1 MNIGYLQAKLYP
13 VWLVIAAGA
22 AAAGFLMTSYFFYSF
37 GFPLDD
43 AWIHQTYARNFGWNG
58 EWAYLIG
65 HPSAGST
72 SPLWTALLAVGYF
85 LRIPA
90 LPWTYLL
97 GIASLIAVAWA
108 GEALF
113 RDLISGSFKFPL
125 GGLFLA
131 GEWHLVWASVS
142 GMETLV
148 NASLVLIV
156 LRQASR
162 ARRSGWAWI
171 GLLIGVGLWARP
183 DALTFFGPALV
194 MLILQ
199 KQSWKQR
206 FLDLVWLLGGGVLL
220 LAPYLLFNL
229 FIQGSIWPN
238 TFYAKQAEYAILRDL
253 PILERY
259 WSQLK
264 LPLIGSGLFVL
275 PGFLFMFWRGIK
287 EKNLQVLSGI
297 VWFLGYA
304 LLYAIRLPVTYQYGR
319 YLIPA
324 MPVYFIIGLAG
335 TVWLVR
341 QPKANRISWVLLRVA
356 VLSAALVWLGFYLI
370 GANRYASD
378 VAIIETEMVASAR
391 WVAENTP
398 PGSMVAAHDIG
409 AIGYFSDRPLVDL
422 AGLISPEVI
431 PIIRDEKLLGKHLDE
446 TGVQYLV
453 VMEGWYPYLA
463 QGKELV
469 YRSEAVYASAA
480 GGSNMLIYSWNTKR

>member
-1 MNIGYLQAKLYP
+1 MRIGYSKAKLYP
-13 VWLVIAAGA
+13 VWLVIAVGA
-22 AAAGFLMTSYFFYSF
+22 AAAGYLMTSYFFYSF

-43 AWIHQTYARNFGWNG
+43 AWIHQTYARNLGWNG

-65 HPSAGST
+65 QPSAGST
-72 SPLWTALLAVGYF
+72 SPLWTALLAIGYF

-113 RDLISGSFKFPL
+113 RDLISGSLRFPL

-131 GEWHLVWASVS
+131 GEWHLVWASAS

-148 NASLVLIV
+148 NAALALIV
-156 LRQASR
+156 LRQAAR
-162 ARRSGWAWI
+162 ARGSGWVWI
-171 GLLIGVGLWARP
+171 GLLIGAGLWVRP

-194 MLILQ
+194 MLILK
-199 KQSWKQR
+199 KQDWKQR
-206 FLDLVWLLGGGVLL
+206 FLDLGWLLGGAVLL

-229 FIQGSIWPN
+229 YIQGSIWPN

-264 LPLIGSGLFVL
+264 LPLIGSGLFVF
-275 PGFLFMFWRGIK
+275 PGFLFMFWRGVK

-297 VWFLGYA
+297 AWFLGYA
-304 LLYAIRLPVTYQYGR
+304 LLYAVRLPVTYQYGR

-324 MPVYFIIGLAG
+324 MPVYFILGLAG
-335 TVWLVR
+335 TVWLAR
-341 QPKANRISWVLLRVA
+341 QPKTNRIGWVLLRVA

-378 VAIIETEMVASAR
+378 VTIIETEMVASAR

-398 PGSMVAAHDIG
+398 PGSMIAAHDIG

-431 PIIRDEKLLGKHLDE
+431 PIIQDEGLLAKYLDE

-453 VMEGWYPYLA
+453 VLEGWYPHLA

-469 YRSEAVYASAA
+469 YRSKAVYAPAA
-480 GGSNMLIYSWNTKR
+480 GGSNMLIYKWDTK